1 MEDEKRSDI
10 IIHKLLSILVYGLI
24 ITVILFLVYTNIKS
38 QYYNKNYTVDI
49 WFEKHG
55 IQEIIHIEDI
65 YDAIHYQDKFTSIEE
80 VKKFVESGGF
90 ENM

>member
-1 MEDEKRSDI
+1 MIVIENTKINNMEEAYDFLKEK
-10 IIHKLLSILVYGLI
+10 Y
-24 ITVILFLVYTNIKS
+24 
-38 QYYNKNYTVDI
+38 KNYTVDI

-80 VKKFVESGGF
+80 VKKFVKSGGF